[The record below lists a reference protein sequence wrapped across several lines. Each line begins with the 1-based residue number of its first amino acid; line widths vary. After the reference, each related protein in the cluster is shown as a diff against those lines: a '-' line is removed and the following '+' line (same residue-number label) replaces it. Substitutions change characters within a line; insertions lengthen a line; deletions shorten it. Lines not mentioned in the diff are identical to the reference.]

1 MCEQQFEKK
10 GVNVQGCSVM
20 YTTETGETNFD
31 ESLKEKIEDNLPD
44 DVTSKTE
51 GWLNDENILQIQE
64 YKFLWL
70 ELSPNV
76 RFFLWGLRPHFS
88 SVVIQVNKYLL

>member
-20 YTTETGETNFD
+20 HTTETGETNFD

-64 YKFLWL
+64 YKFYGW
-70 ELSPNV
+70 NC
-76 RFFLWGLRPHFS
+76 H
-88 SVVIQVNKYLL
+88 QM